1 MTFDEN
7 TGEFFENGHAHEK
20 PISVQATETVV
31 RAKRETEA
39 LLQGRN
45 APSLQFGIFMALQK
59 IPVWIKAAASGHRE
73 IKYAPLKDILATVR
87 PVLLEHG
94 IRIRQ
99 GADRSW
105 PADDGSMKGRLVPV
119 YTDLIHVPTGEMERT
134 IIEIPLLKMDPQAM
148 GSAITYGKR
157 YSLLAALGLAT
168 DEADDDG
175 ESAKVRDIHEKSPD
189 SKDLLELKSE
199 MDAIANKEKASDE
212 KKLEEL
218 TKWGMDGK
226 SRARLN
232 RLSEAEQ
239 ERAKAHYAM
248 LRERLQGE

>member
-1 MTFDEN
+1 MTYDEN
-7 TGEFFENGHAHEK
+7 TGELFENGHAHDI
-20 PISVQATETVV
+20 PMSVKAAEAVV
-31 RAKRETEA
+31 KAKRETDA
-39 LLQGRN
+39 ILQGRN
-45 APSLQFGIFMALQK
+45 SPSLQFGIFMALQK
-59 IPVWIKAAASGHRE
+59 IPVWIKAEATGHHN
-73 IKYAPLKDILATVR
+73 IKYATLKDILATVR
-87 PVLLEHG
+87 PVLLEQG

-119 YTDLIHVPTGEMERT
+119 YTDLIHVPSGEMERT

-175 ESAKVRDIHEKSPD
+175 EGAKVSEIYEKSPD
-189 SKDLLELKSE
+189 SKALLELKSE
-199 MDAIANKEKASDE
+199 MDAIANNDKASDE

-226 SRARLN
+226 SRAKLN
-232 RLSEAEQ
+232 RLSAAEQ
-239 ERAKAHYAM
+239 ERAKAYYAR
-248 LRERLQGE
+248 LREKLSRE

>member
-1 MTFDEN
+1 MTYDET
-7 TGEFFENGHAHEK
+7 TGEIFENGHAPEL

-31 RAKRETEA
+31 KAKRETEA
-39 LLQGRN
+39 VLQGRN
-45 APSLQFGIFMALQK
+45 APSLQFGIFMAMQK
-59 IPVWIKAAASGHRE
+59 IPVWIKAEAKGHRE
-73 IKYAPLKDILATVR
+73 IRYATLKDILATVR
-87 PVLLEHG
+87 PVLLEQG

-175 ESAKVRDIHEKSPD
+175 ESAKVREIDEKTAD
-189 SKDLLELKSE
+189 SKALLELKSE
-199 MDAIANKEKASDE
+199 MDAIANKDKATAE

-226 SRARLN
+226 SRSRLN

-239 ERAKAHYAM
+239 ERAKAHYAR
-248 LRERLQGE
+248 LRESLQGE